1 MALCFAVVELVKQEQ
16 VAILGSQGSMQEAFG
31 AAVGEA
37 AMVPIV
43 SFTAKSSALPYTQDS
58 YFFRTTLDHAAQAEA
73 VAAICKRF
81 GWPEAVI
88 LYEDGNQFL
97 SHAIKAFQDVG
108 IRLTYMVSIPV
119 SAEDSY
125 VEKELNAVKAKQTRV
140 FLVHLNPELG
150 SRVFALAGGA
160 GMMSEGYAWIV
171 TDSISIFLNSMSPE
185 TRESMDGVLGVRPYV
200 FESEILK
207 SFRERW
213 KRSMV
218 VSKTT
223 DPVMDL
229 NIYGLWAYDTVTALA
244 IAVENAKPVNGPG
257 TIGTRLVSELS
268 KTKFGGLAGDFEL
281 VEGRLKCRAYEI
293 FNIIGNG
300 ERRVGF
306 WSEEGGISREVRH
319 SKWKNEVKKVVWP
332 GDSVTQPKGWT
343 IPPTGSLRVGV
354 PSSDGFPEFGSTI
367 IDPAT
372 NETRAT
378 GYAVDVFLESL
389 NHLPFQLNHT
399 FHFINASTRAYP
411 SYDML
416 LQNEIKVT
424 QPQKLYSFFT

>member
-1 MALCFAVVELVKQEQ
+1 
-16 VAILGSQGSMQEAFG
+16 MQESFA

-37 AMVPIV
+37 AMLPIV

-58 YFFRTTLDHAAQAEA
+58 YFFRTALDHAAQAEA

-88 LYEDGNQFL
+88 LYEHTENGNQFL
-97 SHAIKAFQDVG
+97 SHAIKALQDVG
-108 IRLTYMVSIPV
+108 IRLTYMISIPI

-125 VEKELNAVKAKQTRV
+125 VEKELNVVKAKQTRV
-140 FLVHLNPELG
+140 FLVYLNPELG
-150 SRVFALAGGA
+150 SRVFGLADGA

-185 TRESMDGVLGVRPYV
+185 TRESMDGVLGIRPYV
-200 FESEILK
+200 FASQILK

-213 KRSMV
+213 KRNMLL
-218 VSKTT
+218 SKTT

-244 IAVENAKPVNGPG
+244 IAVENAKPVNGTG
-257 TIGTRLVSELS
+257 AIGTRLVSELS

-306 WSEEGGISREVRH
+306 WSERRGISGEVSAAAEARY

-354 PSSDGFPEFGSTI
+354 PWRSGFVEFGNVV

-378 GYAVDVFLESL
+378 GFAIDVFLESL
-389 NHLPFQLNHT
+389 KHLPFPLNYT
-399 FHFINASTRAYP
+399 FHFINASTGAYQ

-416 LQNEIKVT
+416 LQEEIKVT
-424 QPQKLYSFFT
+424 QPLNCILFLLE